1 MSTHTKEPWIVVRGH
16 TLNIATE
23 DEEENKDG
31 FIAIICE
38 KPNDETRDA
47 IADRIVSCVNALAGI
62 ENPQE
67 ALRMAREALQ
77 NMLDLQDQMGID
89 ETPKHYDEYLES
101 ARKALAA
108 LGDQP
113 EEGA

>member
-1 MSTHTKEPWIVVRGH
+1 MSTHTKDSPVKYRHDGALVQGEHVLATVPIRGPLRLPEIVGD
-16 TLNIATE
+16 L
-23 DEEENKDG
+23 DG
-31 FIAIICE
+31 ERLAICW
-38 KPNDETRDA
+38 
-47 IADRIVSCVNALAGI
+47 NACLGI

-77 NMLDLQDQMGID
+77 NMLDLQDQMGIH

-113 EEGA
+113 EEGAR